1 MKIFG
6 KFKRCLTVSAALI
19 IMTASL
25 SAANWD
31 NLPVKNVNGRY
42 YHYYSV
48 QPHETVYALSKRFGI
63 EASQI
68 VKLNPSAAEG
78 IRAGEEILIAVA
90 DKKAVEKAGKDT
102 KNATALSA
110 APGPD
115 EYLVKKEETA
125 YGVSRRFN
133 ISLEE
138 FYALN
143 PSARNG
149 LKEGQ
154 IVKIKG
160 RGTPVIASAAS
171 SQKGSSTSRRHT
183 IAEHETLYQIARDNG
198 VSLTELLE
206 ANPGLDAARY
216 EIGTVITIPAAKTV
230 PTSVTLAE
238 EVKAP
243 VVKSN
248 SSDTL
253 RIAVVLPFNVGAEA
267 KHNLSMVE
275 FYRGFLLAVDSMRN
289 YGQPLKI
296 LTYDTKDSDES
307 FDQIIALPELKAANV
322 IIGPSNSQ
330 HLNVLNEFGQANGI
344 PVINVFNNRDLSFQV
359 NPFAIQTALPRGDMY
374 NRAADA
380 FISGFGDY
388 TPVFLISNDG
398 RKDKTEF
405 IDIVKEQLGKK
416 GRSFKEIGYTG
427 KLDVE
432 LLTLNLPD
440 GGKYAFLPS
449 SSHRDEFEKIEEALT
464 AYKGKRENTQEVIVW
479 GYPEWL
485 ANTSNYAKMHELDC
499 YIYSRNDQP
508 EPYQS
513 EQLNSDYLTWYGP
526 HMLTAFPRRAYM
538 GFDTGMFILN
548 ALRDNGKIGTSGN
561 IYSGI
566 TMPIQLTRFNN
577 KGGYYNDKLL
587 MINMAP
593 GEIIS
598 KRNI

>member
-1 MKIFG
+1 MKIFSNL
-6 KFKRCLTVSAALI
+6 KRHLTASAAMI
-19 IMTASL
+19 ILAATL

-31 NLPVKNVNGRY
+31 NLPVKSVNGRY

-68 VKLNPSAAEG
+68 VKLNPSAADG
-78 IRAGEEILIAVA
+78 LRAGEEILIAVA
-90 DKKAVEKAGKDT
+90 DKKAVEASKK
-102 KNATALSA
+102 SA
-110 APGPD
+110 ASAASAGPD

-160 RGTPVIASAAS
+160 RGVATTAPASTTSTPR
-171 SQKGSSTSRRHT
+171 GSSESRRHS

-198 VSLTELLE
+198 ITLTELLN
-206 ANPGLDAARY
+206 ANPGLDPARY
-216 EIGTVITIPAAKTV
+216 EIGTVITIPAASAATSKPTESAAENTV
-230 PTSVTLAE
+230 PVFSR
-238 EVKAP
+238 
-243 VVKSN
+243 

-253 RIAVVLPFNVGAEA
+253 RIAVVLPFNVEPDAR
-267 KHNLSMVE
+267 HNNSMVE

-289 YGQPLKI
+289 FGQPLKI
-296 LTYDTKDSDES
+296 LTYDTKDTNEG
-307 FDQIIALPELKAANV
+307 FDQIISAPELKMANV

-330 HLNVLNEFGQANGI
+330 HLNVLNEFGLANHI

-359 NPFAIQTALPRGDMY
+359 NPYAVQTALPRDEMY
-374 NRAADA
+374 DRAAEA

-398 RKDKTEF
+398 RRDKTEF
-405 IDIVKEQLGKK
+405 TDIVKEKLGKK

-427 KLDVE
+427 KLDIE
-432 LLTLNLPD
+432 LLTLNLPS
-440 GGKYAFLPS
+440 GGKYAFLPA

-464 AYKGKRENTQEVIVW
+464 EYKGKRDNPMEVIVW

-499 YIYSRNDQP
+499 YMYSRNDLP

-513 EQLNSDYLTWYGP
+513 EQINSDYVTWYGP

-538 GFDTGMFILN
+538 GFDTGMFVLKS
-548 ALRDNGKIGTSGN
+548 LRDTGKFGASEV

-566 TMPIQLTRFNN
+566 TMPLELTRFA
-577 KGGYYNDKLL
+577 KGGFFNNKLL

>member
-1 MKIFG
+1 MKIFSNI
-6 KFKRCLTVSAALI
+6 KRLAAASAAMI
-19 IMTASL
+19 ILAASL

-31 NLPVKNVNGRY
+31 SLPVKNVNGRS
-42 YHYYSV
+42 YHYYTV
-48 QPHETVYALSKRFGI
+48 QPQETVYALSKRFGV
-63 EASQI
+63 ETSQI
-68 VKLNPSAAEG
+68 VSLNPSASG
-78 IRAGEEILIAVA
+78 GLRAGEEILIAPA
-90 DKKAVEKAGKDT
+90 DRQPAATERQAVST
-102 KNATALSA
+102 PTPSQSV
-110 APGPD
+110 GPD

-160 RGTPVIASAAS
+160 RGTPVTATQTSAP
-171 SQKGSSTSRRHT
+171 KGSPTSRRHT

-198 VSLTELLE
+198 VSLTELLD

-216 EIGTVITIPAAKTV
+216 EIGTVITIPASTV
-230 PTSVTLAE
+230 AAAASETI
-238 EVKAP
+238 AP
-243 VVKSN
+243 ATVAAAGN
-248 SSDTL
+248 SDTL
-253 RIAVVLPFNVGAEA
+253 RIAVVLPFNAGTDG
-267 KHNLSMVE
+267 KHNTSMVD
-275 FYRGFLLAVDSMRN
+275 FYKGFLIAVDSMRN
-289 YGQPLKI
+289 FGRPLKI
-296 LTYDTKDSDES
+296 LTYDTKDSDEE
-307 FDQIIALPELKAANV
+307 FDQIISVPELKSANV

-330 HLNVLNEFGQANGI
+330 QLNVLNEFGQANGI
-344 PVINVFNNRDLSFQV
+344 PVVNVFNNRDLSFQV
-359 NPFAIQTALPRGDMY
+359 NPFAIQAALPRDEMY
-374 NRAADA
+374 DRAADA

-388 TPVFLISNDG
+388 TPVILVSNDG

-405 IDIVKEQLGKK
+405 TDIVKEKLGKK
-416 GRSFKEIGYTG
+416 GRQFKEIGYTG
-427 KLDVE
+427 KLDIE
-432 LLTLNLPD
+432 LLTLNLPA
-440 GGKYAFLPS
+440 GGKYAFLPA

-464 AYKGKRENTQEVIVW
+464 EYKGKRDNPMEVIVW

-485 ANTSNYAKMHELDC
+485 ANTSSYAKMHELDC
-499 YIYSRNDQP
+499 YMYSRNDLP

-513 EQLNSDYLTWYGP
+513 EQINSDYLTWYGP

-538 GFDTGMFILN
+538 GFDTGMFILK
-548 ALRDNGKIGTSGN
+548 AFRDNGKIGVSGTV
-561 IYSGI
+561 YSGI
-566 TMPIQLTRFNN
+566 TMPIQLNRFNN
-577 KGGYYNDKLL
+577 KGGFYNDKLL

>member
-6 KFKRCLTVSAALI
+6 NFKRLFAASAAMI
-19 IMTASL
+19 ILAASL

-42 YHYYSV
+42 YHYYCV

-63 EASQI
+63 ETSQL

-78 IRAGEEILIAVA
+78 LKAGEEILIAVA
-90 DKKAVEKAGKDT
+90 DKKAVEKSEKAAKAA
-102 KNATALSA
+102 ATTPRTA
-110 APGPD
+110 GPD

-133 ISLEE
+133 IPLEE

-143 PSARNG
+143 PEARNG

-160 RGTPVIASAAS
+160 RASAPATTTAP
-171 SQKGSSTSRRHT
+171 KGSPTSRRHT

-198 VSLTELLE
+198 ISLTELLN

-216 EIGTVITIPAAKTV
+216 EIGTVITIPAATAPAAAPAATA
-230 PTSVTLAE
+230 PTTA
-238 EVKAP
+238 AP
-243 VVKSN
+243 VATAN
-248 SSDTL
+248 STDTL
-253 RIAVVLPFNVGAEA
+253 RIAVVLPFNFGSDG
-267 KHNLSMVE
+267 KHNNSMIE

-289 YGQPLKI
+289 YGRPLKI
-296 LTYDTKDSDES
+296 LTYDTKDTDEG
-307 FDQIIALPELKAANV
+307 FDQVISIPELKMANV
-322 IIGPSNSQ
+322 IIGPNNSQ
-330 HLNVLNEFGQANGI
+330 HLNVLNEFGQANAI
-344 PVINVFNNRDLSFQV
+344 PVVNVFNNRDLSFQV
-359 NPFAIQTALPRGDMY
+359 NPYAVQTALPRDEMY
-374 NRAADA
+374 DRAAAA
-380 FISGFGDY
+380 FINGFEDY

-405 IDIVKEQLGKK
+405 TDIVKEKLGKN
-416 GRSFKEIGYTG
+416 GRKYKEIGYTG
-427 KLDVE
+427 KLDIE

-440 GGKYAFLPS
+440 GGKYAFLPA
-449 SSHRDEFEKIEEALT
+449 SSHREEFEKIEEALN
-464 AYKGKRENTQEVIVW
+464 AYKEKRENPQEVVVW

-485 ANTSNYAKMHELDC
+485 ANTSNYSKMHQLDC
-499 YIYSRNDQP
+499 YVYSRNDLP

-513 EQLNSDYLTWYGP
+513 EKINSDYITWYGP
-526 HMLTAFPRRAYM
+526 HMLTAFPRRSYM
-538 GFDTGMFILN
+538 GFDTGMFVLK
-548 ALRDNGKIGTSGN
+548 ALRDGGKFGSSASF
-561 IYSGI
+561 YPGI
-566 TMPIQLTRFNN
+566 TMPVQLTRFTNGGLFNN
-577 KGGYYNDKLL
+577 ELL

-598 KRNI
+598 KRTI

>member
-19 IMTASL
+19 IMAASL

-31 NLPVKNVNGRY
+31 NLPVKNVNGRF

-48 QPHETVYALSKRFGI
+48 LPHETVYALSKRFGI

-102 KNATALSA
+102 KNATTVSA

-154 IVKIKG
+154 RVKIKG
-160 RGTPVIASAAS
+160 RGTPAAASAAS

-198 VSLTELLE
+198 VTLTELLD

-230 PTSVTLAE
+230 PTSVTSAE

-253 RIAVVLPFNVGAEA
+253 RIAVVLPFNVGTEA
-267 KHNLSMVE
+267 KHNISMVE

-359 NPFAIQTALPRGDMY
+359 NPFAIQTALPRDDMY

-499 YIYSRNDQP
+499 YIYSRNDLP

-548 ALRDNGKIGTSGN
+548 ALRGNGKIGTSGN

>member
-19 IMTASL
+19 IMAASL

-31 NLPVKNVNGRY
+31 NLPVKNVNGRF

-102 KNATALSA
+102 KNATTLSA

-154 IVKIKG
+154 IVKLKG

-171 SQKGSSTSRRHT
+171 SQKVSSTSRRHT

-198 VSLTELLE
+198 VTLTELLD

-253 RIAVVLPFNVGAEA
+253 RIAVVLPFNVGTEA
-267 KHNLSMVE
+267 KHNISMVE

-359 NPFAIQTALPRGDMY
+359 NPFAIQTALPRDDMY

-485 ANTSNYAKMHELDC
+485 ANTSNYAKMHGLDC
-499 YIYSRNDQP
+499 YIYSRNDLP

-548 ALRDNGKIGTSGN
+548 ALRGNGKIGTSGN